1 MSTLFS
7 ILAIFRCVL
16 HDWFQSDCAILR
28 LSCWKWCELSPL
40 HLVIE
45 TSLRPPAT
53 GLTACSAGLSG
64 IARIRLLALHW
75 WIISIAENSQFQ
87 TQYTKTLRT
96 VHGSPHKLYM
106 HFWKAHCYFLLLLVV
121 WFSNEVKHSYD
132 RCLAWRRAIQ
142 IVWFEKSGTSLIV
155 GWHSKSGFCWAIP
168 RISWLSIWSSRTPHP
183 WCYPTSPAQL
193 VRSKMILLD
202 LAWSRLQWP
211 IKQSCVVA
219 RDTMQWWE
227 RTFGWIDSTLRRW
240 DYGVRSYSEKYING
254 TVSLLWYCLGFADDN
269 MCFVFSGLRRKVLT
283 VYIYI

>member
-1 MSTLFS
+1 M
-7 ILAIFRCVL
+7 
-16 HDWFQSDCAILR
+16 
-28 LSCWKWCELSPL
+28 
-40 HLVIE
+40 
-45 TSLRPPAT
+45 
-53 GLTACSAGLSG
+53 
-64 IARIRLLALHW
+64 
-75 WIISIAENSQFQ
+75 
-87 TQYTKTLRT
+87 
-96 VHGSPHKLYM
+96 HGSPHKLYM
-106 HFWKAHCYFLLLLVV
+106 HFWKVHCYFLLLLVV

-132 RCLAWRRAIQ
+132 RCLAWRRPIQ

-155 GWHSKSGFCWAIP
+155 GWHSKSGFCCAIP

-183 WCYPTSPAQL
+183 WCYPTPPAQL

-254 TVSLLWYCLGFADDN
+254 TVSLLWYCLGF
-269 MCFVFSGLRRKVLT
+269 GW
-283 VYIYI
+283 